1 MIDALARSTA
11 TLRSKLLRHIPAPQ
25 TTSGLAEVRHKTI
38 AYRVVKCECCSL
50 WQEHLRS
57 GNASKRSGGQVAK
70 ATAKRYASTRANRS
84 CFYIE
89 ENHPIAPAI
98 KRVDKLR

>member
-70 ATAKRYASTRANRS
+70 TTAKRYASTRANRS

-89 ENHPIAPAI
+89 EKQPNFFILVSPFPT
-98 KRVDKLR
+98 

>member
-1 MIDALARSTA
+1 MIDALARPTA

-57 GNASKRSGGQVAK
+57 GNAPKRSGGQVAK
-70 ATAKRYASTRANRS
+70 GDR
-84 CFYIE
+84 E
-89 ENHPIAPAI
+89 AI
-98 KRVDKLR
+98 RKYPRESELFLH